1 MPSAEPITRK
11 EATLSSTAWPA
22 LGDLTTTPVA
32 VTEAPVPA
40 LEAAA
45 KLSGS
50 VFSLS
55 TDSPEQ
61 LNEQPE
67 NQGRGMHKT
76 NGEGVCVCVGDG
88 DSDRR

>member
-1 MPSAEPITRK
+1 M
-11 EATLSSTAWPA
+11 
-22 LGDLTTTPVA
+22 
-32 VTEAPVPA
+32 PA